1 MPEYIFNKFYSGLE
15 CRAVTPRGL
24 AATASTRTE
33 RSEGEG
39 LPGRPQESIR
49 SERKDTDS
57 GNRSFIHTLSLSV
70 LKVLFQCSQQGD
82 EEIEAVPPES
92 VRCNGKQLQVF
103 YLKNI
108 LT

>member
-1 MPEYIFNKFYSGLE
+1 MYGLKFSVSWFEIIVRTPAFTFLSYSKKRFFLPKYIFKKFYSGLE

-49 SERKDTDS
+49 SERKDTDL
-57 GNRSFIHTLSLSV
+57 GNRSFI
-70 LKVLFQCSQQGD
+70 
-82 EEIEAVPPES
+82 
-92 VRCNGKQLQVF
+92 
-103 YLKNI
+103 
-108 LT
+108 

>member
-1 MPEYIFNKFYSGLE
+1 M
-15 CRAVTPRGL
+15 TPRGL

-70 LKVLFQCSQQGD
+70 LKVLFQCSHFVPAVLSAR
-82 EEIEAVPPES
+82 AVPPGIAS
-92 VRCNGKQLQVF
+92 STSNN
-103 YLKNI
+103 KN
-108 LT
+108 